1 MTVETPR
8 HLASDD
14 DSADP
19 NRHLRDTPAH
29 VILNEASRRLD
40 PNRNHRCPPLTEI
53 YDVSDEL
60 LAAALRR
67 MRSE

>member
-1 MTVETPR
+1 MTNRNEATVDP
-8 HLASDD
+8 A
-14 DSADP
+14 ADP
-19 NRHLRDTPAH
+19 NRHLRDTPKH
-29 VILNEASRRLD
+29 IILDEAASRLD